1 MNVCLKEAICS
12 LATVRVFIVD
22 DFEPWRRT
30 VHSILGHG
38 KGLEVIFEGSEGLEA
53 VRKSAELQPDLVL
66 LDIGLPDVNGLE
78 AARQIRKVSPDSRII
93 FLTSHDRPDL
103 AQEALRIGAL
113 GFVIK
118 SDAARDL
125 LPAVSSVMRNEHFV
139 SNRFPRRG
147 PTKPPRP

>member
-30 VHSILGHG
+30 VHSILGQA
-38 KGLEVIFEGSEGLEA
+38 KGLEVIFETSEGLEA
-53 VRKSAELQPDLVL
+53 VRKSTELRPDLVL
-66 LDIGLPDVNGLE
+66 LDIGLPDLNGLE
-78 AARQIRKVSPDSRII
+78 VARQIRKVSPDSRII
-93 FLTSHDRPDL
+93 FLTSRDSPEL
-103 AQEALRIGAL
+103 AQEALRSGAL

-125 LPAVSSVMRNEHFV
+125 LPAVSNVLRNEEFV
-139 SNRFPRRG
+139 SSRFPRRDPG
-147 PTKPPRP
+147 